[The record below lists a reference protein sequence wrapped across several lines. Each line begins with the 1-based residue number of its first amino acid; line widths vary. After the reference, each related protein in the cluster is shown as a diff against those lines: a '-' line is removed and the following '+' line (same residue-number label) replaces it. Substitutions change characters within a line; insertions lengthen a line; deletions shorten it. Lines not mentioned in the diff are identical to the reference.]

1 MDLNL
6 AVLSSRVAAEPELR
20 VFELG
25 ARVVRLLVT
34 VRRKAPRRRVDVL
47 PVTVWDPEPEI
58 EQLQSGER
66 VWLVGAV
73 ERRFWE
79 ASEGRRS
86 RLEIVAEKVETEA
99 TVDREAEVG
108 A

>member
-6 AVLSSRVAAEPELR
+6 AVLSGRITAEPELR
-20 VFELG
+20 VFESG
-25 ARVVRLLVT
+25 ARLLRLLVT
-34 VRRKAPRRRVDVL
+34 VRREAPRRRVDVL

-79 ASEGRRS
+79 GPEGRRS
-86 RLEIVAEKVETEA
+86 RLEIVAEKVETEV